1 MTMRFTLNKQKVVAV
16 SNNRDFSLFSVSLI
30 LLSIVALSHTSVN
43 AMADE
48 SSSDSLAE
56 AGLSLIALRND
67 TLDTNQDGDN
77 DAIRVVVV
85 FNTEQQNTN
94 LELRLIG
101 EYKDREV
108 TEILQFTFSEQS
120 NASLV
125 YDAWASGEHELRM
138 QIVDQ
143 DGNIITTIPLPTYVL
158 KPALQTPS
166 IMLALNAPQ
175 HIETGDECTIS
186 RVFSDETGPRYGA
199 SGVRTFSGAP
209 FTVLDSQDSLD
220 CSNWPAGDYQL
231 KEAYR
236 NDLGQTTE
244 DWLNLTI
251 HNRPAPDFSLLVSG
265 DGNTTDTECLI
276 TMIPANADID
286 FSSFQKIWRIQGNQ
300 IAGNVGDQFDCSTL
314 SAGVHLV
321 SLEVINDE
329 LISAIEGVNLV
340 RLPGDELTEEQK
352 SVAPSRSYGDDTET
366 ESVGWIS
373 IGVLGLV
380 VVILSYLVLVRVKDG
395 DEELPMRDLGPT
407 PMILSDG
414 SPDAEGLPTT
424 TDDDGVLWRQHPDG
438 NHDWW
443 DAELRVWVR
452 W

>member
-1 MTMRFTLNKQKVVAV
+1 MS
-16 SNNRDFSLFSVSLI
+16 SNRYFPMFSIMLV
-30 LLSIVALSHTSVN
+30 LLSIAAVSYTAVSVA
-43 AMADE
+43 ADD

-85 FNTEQQNTN
+85 FNTEQDSTN

-108 TEILQFTFSEQS
+108 TEILQFTFSGQS

-125 YDAWASGEHELRM
+125 YDAWASGEHELRL

-186 RVFSDETGPRYGA
+186 RIFSDETGPRYGA
-199 SGVRTFSGAP
+199 TGVRTFSGAP
-209 FTVLDSQDSLD
+209 FTVLDSQNSLD
-220 CSNWPAGDYQL
+220 CSHWPAGDYQL

-251 HNRPAPDFSLLVSG
+251 HNRPAPDFTLLVSG
-265 DGNTTDTECLI
+265 NGNTTDTECRI
-276 TMIPANADID
+276 TMTPTDEQID
-286 FSSFQKIWRIQGNQ
+286 FTSFQKIWRIQGDQ
-300 IAGNVGDQFDCSTL
+300 IPGNIGDQFDCTTL

-321 SLEVINDE
+321 SLEVINNE

-340 RLPGDELTEEQK
+340 RLPGEELTEEQK

-380 VVILSYLVLVRVKDG
+380 VVVLSYLVLVRVKDS
-395 DEELPMRDLGPT
+395 DEQLPMRDLGPT
-407 PMILSDG
+407 PMILPDG
-414 SPDAEGLPTT
+414 SPDSEGLPTT

>member
-1 MTMRFTLNKQKVVAV
+1 M

-108 TEILQFTFSEQS
+108 IEILQFTFSEQS

-166 IMLALNAPQ
+166 ITLALNAPQ

-276 TMIPANADID
+276 TMIPADADID

-300 IAGNVGDQFDCSTL
+300 VAGNVGDQFDCSTL

>member
-1 MTMRFTLNKQKVVAV
+1 MTMRLTLNKQKVVAV

-108 TEILQFTFSEQS
+108 IEILQFTFSEQS

-166 IMLALNAPQ
+166 ITLALNAPQ

-276 TMIPANADID
+276 TMIPADADID

-300 IAGNVGDQFDCSTL
+300 VAGNVGDQFDCSTL

>member
-1 MTMRFTLNKQKVVAV
+1 ML
-16 SNNRDFSLFSVSLI
+16 NNRLFSTFSIFMMLA
-30 LLSIVALSHTSVN
+30 SIVALSNISPTVS
-43 AMADE
+43 AEEEAGDP
-48 SSSDSLAE
+48 LAE
-56 AGLSLIALRND
+56 AGLALVALRND
-67 TLDTNQDGDN
+67 TLDTNQDGDI

-85 FNTEQQNTN
+85 FNTEQDNTN

-101 EYKDREV
+101 DYKDREV
-108 TEILQFTFSEQS
+108 TEVLQFTFSGQS

-125 YDAWASGEHELRM
+125 YDSWASGEHELRL

-143 DGNIITTIPLPTYVL
+143 DGNIITTLPLPTYVL
-158 KPALQTPS
+158 KPALQTPT
-166 IMLALNAPQ
+166 IQLDLNAPE

-186 RVFSDETGPRYGA
+186 RLFSDETGPRYGA

-209 FTVLDSQDSLD
+209 FTVLDSQLSLD
-220 CSNWPAGDYQL
+220 CSHWPAGDYVL

-251 HNRPAPDFSLLVSG
+251 HNRPAPEFTLSVSG
-265 DGNTTDTECLI
+265 NGNSTDTECMVQLKQ
-276 TMIPANADID
+276 TDSEVD
-286 FSSFQKIWRIQGNQ
+286 FTSFQKIWRIQGSQ
-300 IAGNVGDQFDCSTL
+300 IEGDIGDEFDCSTL
-314 SAGVHLV
+314 PAGVHLI
-321 SLEVINDE
+321 SLEVINNE
-329 LISAIEGVNLV
+329 LISAIEGLNLV
-340 RLPGDELTEEQK
+340 RLPGDGLTEEEK
-352 SVAPSRSYGDDTET
+352 SVAPSRSYGEDTET

-380 VVILSYLVLVRVKDG
+380 VVILSYLLLVRVKDAP
-395 DEELPMRDLGPT
+395 EQLPMRDLGPT
-407 PMILSDG
+407 PMILPDG

-443 DAELRVWVR
+443 DQELRIWVR

>member
-1 MTMRFTLNKQKVVAV
+1 MVVV
-16 SNNRDFSLFSVSLI
+16 SSNRHFSLFSVSLI
-30 LLSIVALSHTSVN
+30 LLSIVALSNTSVN
-43 AMADE
+43 ALADE
-48 SSSDSLAE
+48 SSSDSLAD

-85 FNTEQQNTN
+85 FNTEQENTN

-166 IMLALNAPQ
+166 ITLALNAPQ

-265 DGNTTDTECLI
+265 DGNTTDTDCLI
-276 TMIPANADID
+276 TMIPTDADID
-286 FSSFQKIWRIQGNQ
+286 FSNFQKIWRIQGDQ
-300 IAGNVGDQFDCSTL
+300 VAGNVGDQFDCTTL

-321 SLEVINDE
+321 SLEVINNE

-380 VVILSYLVLVRVKDG
+380 VVILSYLVLVRVKDS

>member
-1 MTMRFTLNKQKVVAV
+1 M
-16 SNNRDFSLFSVSLI
+16 NNRLFSTFTIFMMLV
-30 LLSIVALSHTSVN
+30 SIVALSNISPTVS
-43 AMADE
+43 AEEEAD
-48 SSSDSLAE
+48 DPLAE
-56 AGLSLIALRND
+56 AGLALVALRND
-67 TLDTNQDGDN
+67 TLDTNQDGDI

-85 FNTEQQNTN
+85 FNTEQDNTN

-101 EYKDREV
+101 DYKDREV
-108 TEILQFTFSEQS
+108 TEVLQFTFSGQS

-125 YDAWASGEHELRM
+125 YDSWASGEHELRL
-138 QIVDQ
+138 QVVDQ
-143 DGNIITTIPLPTYVL
+143 NGNIITTLPLPTYVL
-158 KPALQTPS
+158 KPALQTPT
-166 IMLALNAPQ
+166 IQLDLNAPE

-186 RVFSDETGPRYGA
+186 RLFSDETGPRYGA

-209 FTVLDSQDSLD
+209 FTVLDSQLSLD
-220 CSNWPAGDYQL
+220 CSHWPAGDYVL

-251 HNRPAPDFSLLVSG
+251 HNRPAPEFTLSISG
-265 DGNTTDTECLI
+265 NGNTTDTECKVQLKQ
-276 TMIPANADID
+276 TDSEVD
-286 FSSFQKIWRIQGNQ
+286 FTSFQKIWRIQGSQ
-300 IAGNVGDQFDCSTL
+300 IEGDIGDEFDCSTL
-314 SAGVHLV
+314 PAGVHLI
-321 SLEVINDE
+321 SLEVINNE
-329 LISAIEGVNLV
+329 LISAIEGLNLV
-340 RLPGDELTEEQK
+340 RLPGDGLTEEEK
-352 SVAPSRSYGDDTET
+352 SVAPSRSYGEDTET

-380 VVILSYLVLVRVKDG
+380 VVVLSYLLLVRVKDAP
-395 DEELPMRDLGPT
+395 EQLPMRDLGPT
-407 PMILSDG
+407 PMILPDG

-443 DAELRVWVR
+443 DQELRIWVR

>member
-1 MTMRFTLNKQKVVAV
+1 MIILEVGQLNNHK
-16 SNNRDFSLFSVSLI
+16 LFSWFTVFVI
-30 LLSIVALSHTSVN
+30 LASIIALSEYSYN
-43 AMADE
+43 AAAEEGDE
-48 SSSDSLAE
+48 DPLAE

-67 TLDTNQDGDN
+67 TLDTNQDGEN

-85 FNTEQQNTN
+85 LNSDQESTN

-108 TEILQFTFSEQS
+108 TETLQFTFSGQS
-120 NASLV
+120 NASLT
-125 YDAWASGEHELRM
+125 YDAWASGEHELRL
-138 QIVDQ
+138 QLVDQ

-158 KPALQTPS
+158 RPALQVPS
-166 IMLALNAPQ
+166 IILALNAPQ

-186 RVFSDETGPRYGA
+186 RIFSDETGPRYGA

-209 FTVLDSQDSLD
+209 FTVLDSQNALD
-220 CSNWPAGDYQL
+220 CSHWPAGDYML

-236 NDLGQTTE
+236 NDLGQATE

-251 HNRPAPDFSLLVSG
+251 HNRPAPDFTLMVN
-265 DGNTTDTECLI
+265 GNGNATDTECKVMLK
-276 TMIPANADID
+276 PLDEELD
-286 FSSFQKIWRIQGNQ
+286 FSTFQMIWRIQGSQ
-300 IAGNVGDQFDCSTL
+300 IEGNIGEEFDCSTL
-314 SAGVHLV
+314 PAGVHLV
-321 SLEVINDE
+321 SLEVINNE
-329 LISAIEGVNLV
+329 LISAIEGINLV
-340 RLPGDELTEEQK
+340 RLPGTDLTEEQK
-352 SVAPSRSYGDDTET
+352 EVAPSRSYGDDTET

-380 VVILSYLVLVRVKDG
+380 VVVLSYLVLVRVKDVE
-395 DEELPMRDLGPT
+395 EELPMRDLGPS
-407 PMILSDG
+407 PMILPDG
-414 SPDAEGLPTT
+414 SPDPEGLPTT

-443 DAELRVWVR
+443 DNELRIWVR

>member
-1 MTMRFTLNKQKVVAV
+1 MLKVVLGV
-16 SNNRDFSLFSVSLI
+16 NQLISNKLYSSFTILLI
-30 LLSIVALSHTSVN
+30 LCSVMALSEYSYYVS
-43 AMADE
+43 AE
-48 SSSDSLAE
+48 DSEEDPLAE

-67 TLDTNQDGDN
+67 TLDTNQDGEN
-77 DAIRVVVV
+77 DAVRVVVV
-85 FNTEQQNTN
+85 LKTEQENTN

-108 TEILQFTFSEQS
+108 SEILQFTFTGQS
-120 NASLV
+120 NASLT
-125 YDAWASGEHELRM
+125 YDAWASGEHELKL
-138 QIVDQ
+138 QLVDQ

-158 KPALQTPS
+158 RPALQTPS
-166 IMLALNAPQ
+166 ILLALNAPQ

-209 FTVLDSQDSLD
+209 FTVLDSQNALD
-220 CSNWPAGDYQL
+220 CSHWPAGDYML

-236 NDLGQTTE
+236 NDLGQATE

-251 HNRPAPDFSLLVSG
+251 HNRPAPDFTLVVN
-265 DGNTTDTECLI
+265 GNGNATDTECKVMLKQSDED
-276 TMIPANADID
+276 TD
-286 FSSFQKIWRIQGNQ
+286 FSTFQMIWRIQGAQ
-300 IAGNVGDQFDCSTL
+300 IEGNIGPEFDCSTL
-314 SAGVHLV
+314 AAGVHLV
-321 SLEVINDE
+321 SLEVINNE
-329 LISAIEGVNLV
+329 LISAIEGINLV
-340 RLPGDELTEEQK
+340 RLPGVDLTEEQK
-352 SVAPSRSYGDDTET
+352 EIAPSRSYGEDTET

-380 VVILSYLVLVRVKDG
+380 VVILSYLILVRVKD
-395 DEELPMRDLGPT
+395 DTNELPMRDLGPS

-414 SPDAEGLPTT
+414 SPDPEGLPTT
-424 TDDDGVLWRQHPDG
+424 TDDEGVLWRQHPDG

-443 DAELRVWVR
+443 DNELRIWVR

>member
-1 MTMRFTLNKQKVVAV
+1 MVVV
-16 SNNRDFSLFSVSLI
+16 SSNRYFSLFSVSLI
-30 LLSIVALSHTSVN
+30 LLSIVALSNTSVN
-43 AMADE
+43 ALADE
-48 SSSDSLAE
+48 SSSDSLAD

-85 FNTEQQNTN
+85 FNTEQENTN

-166 IMLALNAPQ
+166 ITLALNAPQ

-265 DGNTTDTECLI
+265 DGNTTDTDCLI
-276 TMIPANADID
+276 TMIPTDADID
-286 FSSFQKIWRIQGNQ
+286 FSNFQKIWRIQGDQ
-300 IAGNVGDQFDCSTL
+300 VAGNVGDQFDCTTL

-321 SLEVINDE
+321 SLEVINNE

-380 VVILSYLVLVRVKDG
+380 VVILSYLVLVRVKDS

>member
-1 MTMRFTLNKQKVVAV
+1 MLKVVLGV
-16 SNNRDFSLFSVSLI
+16 NQLISNKLYSSFTILLI
-30 LLSIVALSHTSVN
+30 LCSVMALSEYSYYAT
-43 AMADE
+43 AE
-48 SSSDSLAE
+48 DSEEDPLAE

-67 TLDTNQDGDN
+67 TLDTNQDGEN
-77 DAIRVVVV
+77 DAVRVVVV
-85 FNTEQQNTN
+85 LKTEQENTN

-108 TEILQFTFSEQS
+108 SEILQFTFTGQS
-120 NASLV
+120 NASLT
-125 YDAWASGEHELRM
+125 YDAWASGEHELKL
-138 QIVDQ
+138 QLVDQ

-158 KPALQTPS
+158 RPALQTPS
-166 IMLALNAPQ
+166 ILLALNAPQ

-209 FTVLDSQDSLD
+209 FTVLDSQNALD
-220 CSNWPAGDYQL
+220 CSHWPAGDYML

-236 NDLGQTTE
+236 NDLGQATE

-251 HNRPAPDFSLLVSG
+251 HNRPAPDFTLVVN
-265 DGNTTDTECLI
+265 GNGNATDTECKVMLKQ
-276 TMIPANADID
+276 ADEDTD
-286 FSSFQKIWRIQGNQ
+286 FSTFQMIWRIQGAQ
-300 IAGNVGDQFDCSTL
+300 IEGNIGPEFDCSTL
-314 SAGVHLV
+314 AAGVHLV
-321 SLEVINDE
+321 SLEVINNE
-329 LISAIEGVNLV
+329 LISAIEGINLV
-340 RLPGDELTEEQK
+340 RLPGVDLTEEQK
-352 SVAPSRSYGDDTET
+352 EIAPSRSYGEDTET

-380 VVILSYLVLVRVKDG
+380 VVILSYLILVRVKD
-395 DEELPMRDLGPT
+395 DTNELPMRDLGPS

-414 SPDAEGLPTT
+414 SPDPEGLPTT
-424 TDDDGVLWRQHPDG
+424 TDDEGVLWRQHPDG

-443 DAELRVWVR
+443 DNELRIWVR

>member
-1 MTMRFTLNKQKVVAV
+1 V
-16 SNNRDFSLFSVSLI
+16 SSNRYFSLFSVALV
-30 LLSIVALSHTSVN
+30 LLSIIALSHASVN
-43 AMADE
+43 AVADE

-85 FNTEQQNTN
+85 FNTERENTN

-125 YDAWASGEHELRM
+125 YDAWAAGEHELRM

-166 IMLALNAPQ
+166 IVLALNAPQ

-220 CSNWPAGDYQL
+220 CSNWPAGEYQL

-251 HNRPAPDFSLLVSG
+251 HNRPAPDFSLLVNG
-265 DGNTTDTECLI
+265 NGNTTDAECLI
-276 TMIPANADID
+276 TMIPTDADID

-300 IAGNVGDQFDCSTL
+300 VAGNVGDQFDCMTL
-314 SAGVHLV
+314 PAGVHLV
-321 SLEVINDE
+321 SLEVINNE

-380 VVILSYLVLVRVKDG
+380 VVILSYLVLVRVKD
-395 DEELPMRDLGPT
+395 DDQELPMRDLGPT

-414 SPDAEGLPTT
+414 SPDPEGLPTT

>member
-1 MTMRFTLNKQKVVAV
+1 M

-276 TMIPANADID
+276 TMIPADADID

-300 IAGNVGDQFDCSTL
+300 VAGNVGDQFDCSTL

>member
-1 MTMRFTLNKQKVVAV
+1 L
-16 SNNRDFSLFSVSLI
+16 NNRLFSTFTIFMMLV
-30 LLSIVALSHTSVN
+30 SIVALSNISPTVS
-43 AMADE
+43 AEEEAD
-48 SSSDSLAE
+48 DPLAE
-56 AGLSLIALRND
+56 AGLALVALRND
-67 TLDTNQDGDN
+67 TLDTNQDGDI

-85 FNTEQQNTN
+85 FNTEQDNTN

-101 EYKDREV
+101 DYKDREV
-108 TEILQFTFSEQS
+108 TEVLQFTFSGQS

-125 YDAWASGEHELRM
+125 YDSWASGEHELRL
-138 QIVDQ
+138 QVVDQ
-143 DGNIITTIPLPTYVL
+143 NGNIITTLPLPTYVL
-158 KPALQTPS
+158 KPALQTPT
-166 IMLALNAPQ
+166 IQLDLNAPE

-186 RVFSDETGPRYGA
+186 RLFSDETGPRYGA

-209 FTVLDSQDSLD
+209 FTVLDSQLSLD
-220 CSNWPAGDYQL
+220 CSHWPAGDYVL

-251 HNRPAPDFSLLVSG
+251 HNRPAPEFTLSISG
-265 DGNTTDTECLI
+265 NGNSTDTECKVQLKQ
-276 TMIPANADID
+276 TDSEVD
-286 FSSFQKIWRIQGNQ
+286 FTSFQKIWRIQGSQ
-300 IAGNVGDQFDCSTL
+300 IEGDIGDEFDCSTL
-314 SAGVHLV
+314 PAGVHLI
-321 SLEVINDE
+321 SLEVINNE
-329 LISAIEGVNLV
+329 LISAIEGLNLV
-340 RLPGDELTEEQK
+340 RLPGDGLTEEEK
-352 SVAPSRSYGDDTET
+352 SVAPSRSYGEDTET

-380 VVILSYLVLVRVKDG
+380 VVVLSYLLLVRVKDAP
-395 DEELPMRDLGPT
+395 EQLPMRDLGPT
-407 PMILSDG
+407 PMILPDG

-443 DAELRVWVR
+443 DQELRIWVR

>member
-1 MTMRFTLNKQKVVAV
+1 M
-16 SNNRDFSLFSVSLI
+16 
-30 LLSIVALSHTSVN
+30 ALSEYSYYATAEGSEE
-43 AMADE
+43 DP
-48 SSSDSLAE
+48 LAE

-67 TLDTNQDGDN
+67 TLDTNQDGEN
-77 DAIRVVVV
+77 DAVRVVVV
-85 FNTEQQNTN
+85 LKTEQENTN

-108 TEILQFTFSEQS
+108 SEILQFTFTGQS
-120 NASLV
+120 NASLT
-125 YDAWASGEHELRM
+125 YDAWASGEHELKL
-138 QIVDQ
+138 QLVDQ

-158 KPALQTPS
+158 RPALQTPS
-166 IMLALNAPQ
+166 ILLALNAPQ

-209 FTVLDSQDSLD
+209 FTVLDSQNALD
-220 CSNWPAGDYQL
+220 CSHWPAGDYML

-236 NDLGQTTE
+236 NDLGQATE

-251 HNRPAPDFSLLVSG
+251 HNRPAPDFTLVVN
-265 DGNTTDTECLI
+265 GNGNATDTECKVMLKQSDED
-276 TMIPANADID
+276 TD
-286 FSSFQKIWRIQGNQ
+286 FSTFQMIWRIQGAQ
-300 IAGNVGDQFDCSTL
+300 IEGNIGPEFDCSTL
-314 SAGVHLV
+314 AAGVHLV
-321 SLEVINDE
+321 SLEVINNE
-329 LISAIEGVNLV
+329 LISAIEGINLV
-340 RLPGDELTEEQK
+340 RLPGVDLTEEQK
-352 SVAPSRSYGDDTET
+352 EIAPSRSYGEDTET

-380 VVILSYLVLVRVKDG
+380 VVILSYLILVRVKD
-395 DEELPMRDLGPT
+395 DTNELPMRDLGPS

-414 SPDAEGLPTT
+414 SPDPEGLPTT
-424 TDDDGVLWRQHPDG
+424 TDDEGVLWRQHPDG

-443 DAELRVWVR
+443 DNELRIWVR

>member
-1 MTMRFTLNKQKVVAV
+1 MS
-16 SNNRDFSLFSVSLI
+16 SNRYFPTFSIMLV
-30 LLSIVALSHTSVN
+30 LLSIVAVSYTAVSV
-43 AMADE
+43 AADE
-48 SSSDSLAE
+48 SSSESLAE

-85 FNTEQQNTN
+85 FNTEQDSTN

-108 TEILQFTFSEQS
+108 TEILQFTFSGQS

-125 YDAWASGEHELRM
+125 YDAWASGEHELRL

-186 RVFSDETGPRYGA
+186 RIFSDETGPRYGA
-199 SGVRTFSGAP
+199 TGVRTFSGAP
-209 FTVLDSQDSLD
+209 FTVLDSQNSLD
-220 CSNWPAGDYQL
+220 CSHWPAGDYQL

-251 HNRPAPDFSLLVSG
+251 HNRPAPDFTLLVSG
-265 DGNTTDTECLI
+265 NGNTTDTECRI
-276 TMIPANADID
+276 TMTPTDEQID
-286 FSSFQKIWRIQGNQ
+286 FTSFQKIWRIQGDQ
-300 IAGNVGDQFDCSTL
+300 IPL
-314 SAGVHLV
+314 S
-321 SLEVINDE
+321 
-329 LISAIEGVNLV
+329 LIHI
-340 RLPGDELTEEQK
+340 
-352 SVAPSRSYGDDTET
+352 
-366 ESVGWIS
+366 
-373 IGVLGLV
+373 
-380 VVILSYLVLVRVKDG
+380 
-395 DEELPMRDLGPT
+395 
-407 PMILSDG
+407 
-414 SPDAEGLPTT
+414 
-424 TDDDGVLWRQHPDG
+424 
-438 NHDWW
+438 
-443 DAELRVWVR
+443 
-452 W
+452 

>member
-1 MTMRFTLNKQKVVAV
+1 MVLGVNQLISNKLYSSFTIL
-16 SNNRDFSLFSVSLI
+16 LI
-30 LLSIVALSHTSVN
+30 LCSVMALSEYSYYAT
-43 AMADE
+43 AE
-48 SSSDSLAE
+48 DSEEDPLAE

-67 TLDTNQDGDN
+67 TLDTNQDGEN
-77 DAIRVVVV
+77 DAVRVVVV
-85 FNTEQQNTN
+85 LKTEQENTN

-108 TEILQFTFSEQS
+108 SEILQFTFTGQS
-120 NASLV
+120 NASLT
-125 YDAWASGEHELRM
+125 YDAWASGEHELKL
-138 QIVDQ
+138 QLVDQ

-158 KPALQTPS
+158 RPALQTPS
-166 IMLALNAPQ
+166 ILLALNAPQ

-209 FTVLDSQDSLD
+209 FTVLDSQNALD
-220 CSNWPAGDYQL
+220 CSHWPAGDYML

-236 NDLGQTTE
+236 NDLGQATE

-251 HNRPAPDFSLLVSG
+251 HNRPAPDFTLVVN
-265 DGNTTDTECLI
+265 GNGNATDTECKVMLKQ
-276 TMIPANADID
+276 ADEDTD
-286 FSSFQKIWRIQGNQ
+286 FSTFQMIWRIQGAQ
-300 IAGNVGDQFDCSTL
+300 IEGNIGPEFDCSTL
-314 SAGVHLV
+314 AAGVHLV
-321 SLEVINDE
+321 SLEVINNE
-329 LISAIEGVNLV
+329 LISAIEGINLV
-340 RLPGDELTEEQK
+340 RLPGVDLTEEQK
-352 SVAPSRSYGDDTET
+352 EIAPSRSYGEDTET

-380 VVILSYLVLVRVKDG
+380 VVILSYLILVRVKD
-395 DEELPMRDLGPT
+395 DTDELPMRDLGPS

-414 SPDAEGLPTT
+414 SPDPEGLPTT
-424 TDDDGVLWRQHPDG
+424 TDDEGVLWRQHPDG

-443 DAELRVWVR
+443 DNELRIWVR

>member
-1 MTMRFTLNKQKVVAV
+1 MVLGVNQLISNKLYSSFTIL
-16 SNNRDFSLFSVSLI
+16 LI
-30 LLSIVALSHTSVN
+30 LCSVMALSEYSYYAT
-43 AMADE
+43 AE
-48 SSSDSLAE
+48 DSEEDPLAE

-67 TLDTNQDGDN
+67 TLDTNQDGEN
-77 DAIRVVVV
+77 DAVRVVVV
-85 FNTEQQNTN
+85 LKTEQENTN

-108 TEILQFTFSEQS
+108 SEILQFTFTGQS
-120 NASLV
+120 NASLT
-125 YDAWASGEHELRM
+125 YDAWASGEHELKL
-138 QIVDQ
+138 QLVDQ

-158 KPALQTPS
+158 RPALQTPS
-166 IMLALNAPQ
+166 ILLALNAPQ

-209 FTVLDSQDSLD
+209 FTVLDSQNALD
-220 CSNWPAGDYQL
+220 CSHWPAGDYML

-236 NDLGQTTE
+236 NDLGQATE

-251 HNRPAPDFSLLVSG
+251 HNRPAPDFTLVVN
-265 DGNTTDTECLI
+265 GNGNATDTECKVMLKQSDED
-276 TMIPANADID
+276 TD
-286 FSSFQKIWRIQGNQ
+286 FSTFQMIWRIQGEQ
-300 IAGNVGDQFDCSTL
+300 IEGNIGPEFDCSTL
-314 SAGVHLV
+314 AAGVHLV
-321 SLEVINDE
+321 SLEVINNE
-329 LISAIEGVNLV
+329 LISAIEGINLV
-340 RLPGDELTEEQK
+340 RLPGVDLTEEQK
-352 SVAPSRSYGDDTET
+352 EIAPSRSYGEDTET

-380 VVILSYLVLVRVKDG
+380 VVILSYLILVRVKD
-395 DEELPMRDLGPT
+395 DTDELPMRDLGPS

-414 SPDAEGLPTT
+414 SPDPEGLPTT
-424 TDDDGVLWRQHPDG
+424 TDDEGVLWRQHPDG

-443 DAELRVWVR
+443 DNELRIWVR

>member
-1 MTMRFTLNKQKVVAV
+1 MV
-16 SNNRDFSLFSVSLI
+16 SSNRYFSLFSVALV
-30 LLSIVALSHTSVN
+30 LLSIIALSHASVN
-43 AMADE
+43 AVADE

-85 FNTEQQNTN
+85 FNTERENTN

-125 YDAWASGEHELRM
+125 YDAWAAGEHELRM

-166 IMLALNAPQ
+166 IVLALNAPQ

-220 CSNWPAGDYQL
+220 CSNWPAGEYQL

-251 HNRPAPDFSLLVSG
+251 HNRPAPDFSLLVNG
-265 DGNTTDTECLI
+265 NGNTTDAECLI
-276 TMIPANADID
+276 TMIPTDADID

-300 IAGNVGDQFDCSTL
+300 VAGNVGDQFDCMTL
-314 SAGVHLV
+314 PAGVHLV
-321 SLEVINDE
+321 SLEVINNE

-380 VVILSYLVLVRVKDG
+380 VVILSYLVLVRVKD
-395 DEELPMRDLGPT
+395 DDQELPMRDLGPT

-414 SPDAEGLPTT
+414 SPDPEGLPTT

>member
-1 MTMRFTLNKQKVVAV
+1 MNRMEVITLQ
-16 SNNRDFSLFSVSLI
+16 SNRLFPVFSII
-30 LLSIVALSHTSVN
+30 LLISSIIALSQASVTVSAESTS
-43 AMADE
+43 D
-48 SSSDSLAE
+48 DSLAE

-85 FNTEQQNTN
+85 FNTEQENTN

-108 TEILQFTFSEQS
+108 TEILQFTFSGQS

-125 YDAWASGEHELRM
+125 YDAWAAGEHELRL
-138 QIVDQ
+138 QVVDQ
-143 DGNIITTIPLPTYVL
+143 DGNIITTVQLPTYVL

-166 IMLALNAPQ
+166 ITLALNAPER
-175 HIETGDECTIS
+175 IETGDECTIS

-209 FTVLDSQDSLD
+209 FTVLDSQDALD
-220 CSNWPAGDYQL
+220 CSHWPAGDYML

-251 HNRPAPDFSLLVSG
+251 HNRPAPDFSLLVNG
-265 DGNTTDTECLI
+265 DGNTTDTDCMV
-276 TMIPANADID
+276 TMRQTDETID
-286 FSSFQKIWRIQGNQ
+286 FGSFQKIWRIQGAQ
-300 IAGNVGDQFDCSTL
+300 IEGDIGDAYDCSIL
-314 SAGVHLV
+314 PAGVHLI

-329 LISAIEGVNLV
+329 LIAAIDAVNLV
-340 RLPGDELTEEQK
+340 RLPGDELTAEEK
-352 SVAPSRSYGDDTET
+352 SVAPSRSYGEDTET

-380 VVILSYLVLVRVKDG
+380 VVVLSYLVLVRVKDD
-395 DEELPMRDLGPT
+395 DEALPMRDLGPS
-407 PMILSDG
+407 PMILPDG

-438 NHDWW
+438 DHDWW
-443 DAELRVWVR
+443 DTELRVWVR

>member
-1 MTMRFTLNKQKVVAV
+1 MMLV
-16 SNNRDFSLFSVSLI
+16 
-30 LLSIVALSHTSVN
+30 SIVALSNISPTVS
-43 AMADE
+43 AEEEAD
-48 SSSDSLAE
+48 DPLAE
-56 AGLSLIALRND
+56 AGLALVALRND
-67 TLDTNQDGDN
+67 TLDTNQDGDI

-85 FNTEQQNTN
+85 FNTEQDNTN

-101 EYKDREV
+101 DYKDREV
-108 TEILQFTFSEQS
+108 TEVLQFTFSGQS

-125 YDAWASGEHELRM
+125 YDSWASGEHELRL
-138 QIVDQ
+138 QVVDQ
-143 DGNIITTIPLPTYVL
+143 NGNIITTLPLPTYVL
-158 KPALQTPS
+158 KPALQTPT
-166 IMLALNAPQ
+166 IQLDLNAPE

-186 RVFSDETGPRYGA
+186 RLFSDETGPRYGA

-209 FTVLDSQDSLD
+209 FTVLDSQLSLD
-220 CSNWPAGDYQL
+220 CSHWPAGDYVL

-251 HNRPAPDFSLLVSG
+251 HNRPAPEFTLSISG
-265 DGNTTDTECLI
+265 NGNTTDTECKVQLKQ
-276 TMIPANADID
+276 TDSEVD
-286 FSSFQKIWRIQGNQ
+286 FTSFQKIWRIQGSQ
-300 IAGNVGDQFDCSTL
+300 IEGDIGDEFDCSTL
-314 SAGVHLV
+314 PAGVHLI
-321 SLEVINDE
+321 SLEVINNE
-329 LISAIEGVNLV
+329 LISAIEGLNLV
-340 RLPGDELTEEQK
+340 RLPGDGLTEEEK
-352 SVAPSRSYGDDTET
+352 SVAPSRSYGEDTET

-380 VVILSYLVLVRVKDG
+380 VVVLSYLLLVRVKDAP
-395 DEELPMRDLGPT
+395 EQLPMRDLGPT
-407 PMILSDG
+407 PMILPDG

-443 DAELRVWVR
+443 DQELRIWVR

>member
-1 MTMRFTLNKQKVVAV
+1 MS
-16 SNNRDFSLFSVSLI
+16 SNRYFPLFSIMLV
-30 LLSIVALSHTSVN
+30 LLSIAAVSYTAASVA
-43 AMADE
+43 ADD

-85 FNTEQQNTN
+85 FNTEQDSTN

-108 TEILQFTFSEQS
+108 TEILQFTFSGQS

-125 YDAWASGEHELRM
+125 YDAWASGEHELRL

-186 RVFSDETGPRYGA
+186 RIFSDETGPRYGA
-199 SGVRTFSGAP
+199 TGVRTFSGAP
-209 FTVLDSQDSLD
+209 FTVLDSQNSLD
-220 CSNWPAGDYQL
+220 CSHWPAGDYQL

-251 HNRPAPDFSLLVSG
+251 HNRPAPDFTLLVSG
-265 DGNTTDTECLI
+265 NGNTTDTECRI
-276 TMIPANADID
+276 TMTPTDEQID
-286 FSSFQKIWRIQGNQ
+286 FTSFQKIWRIQGDQ
-300 IAGNVGDQFDCSTL
+300 IPGNIGDQFDCTTL
-314 SAGVHLV
+314 TAGVHLV
-321 SLEVINDE
+321 SLEVINNE

-340 RLPGDELTEEQK
+340 RLPGEELTEEQK

-380 VVILSYLVLVRVKDG
+380 VVVLSYLVLVRVKDS
-395 DEELPMRDLGPT
+395 DEQLPMRDLGPT
-407 PMILSDG
+407 PMILPDG
-414 SPDAEGLPTT
+414 SPDSEGLPTT

>member
-1 MTMRFTLNKQKVVAV
+1 MS
-16 SNNRDFSLFSVSLI
+16 SNRYFSLFSVALV
-30 LLSIVALSHTSVN
+30 LLSIIALSHASVN
-43 AMADE
+43 AVADE

-85 FNTEQQNTN
+85 FNTERENTN

-125 YDAWASGEHELRM
+125 YDAWAAGEHELRM

-143 DGNIITTIPLPTYVL
+143 DGNIITTIQLPTYVL

-166 IMLALNAPQ
+166 IVLALNAPQ

-220 CSNWPAGDYQL
+220 CSNWPAGEYQL

-251 HNRPAPDFSLLVSG
+251 HNRPAPDFSLLVNG
-265 DGNTTDTECLI
+265 NGNTTDAECLI
-276 TMIPANADID
+276 TMIPTDADID

-300 IAGNVGDQFDCSTL
+300 VAGNVGDQFDCMTL
-314 SAGVHLV
+314 PAGVHLV
-321 SLEVINDE
+321 SLEVINNE

-380 VVILSYLVLVRVKDG
+380 VVILSYLVLVRVKD
-395 DEELPMRDLGPT
+395 DDQELPMRDLGPT

-414 SPDAEGLPTT
+414 SPDPEGLPTT

>member
-1 MTMRFTLNKQKVVAV
+1 ML
-16 SNNRDFSLFSVSLI
+16 NNRLFSTFSIFMMLA
-30 LLSIVALSHTSVN
+30 SIVALSNISPTVS
-43 AMADE
+43 AEEEAD
-48 SSSDSLAE
+48 DPLAE
-56 AGLSLIALRND
+56 AGLALVALRND
-67 TLDTNQDGDN
+67 TLDTNQDGDI

-85 FNTEQQNTN
+85 FNTEQDNTN

-101 EYKDREV
+101 DYKDREV
-108 TEILQFTFSEQS
+108 TEVLQFTFSGQS

-125 YDAWASGEHELRM
+125 YDSWASGEHELRL
-138 QIVDQ
+138 QVVDQ
-143 DGNIITTIPLPTYVL
+143 NGNIITTLPLPTYVL
-158 KPALQTPS
+158 KPALQTPT
-166 IMLALNAPQ
+166 IQLDLNAPE

-186 RVFSDETGPRYGA
+186 RLFSDETGPRYGA

-209 FTVLDSQDSLD
+209 FTVLDSQLSLD
-220 CSNWPAGDYQL
+220 CSHWPAGDYVL

-251 HNRPAPDFSLLVSG
+251 HNRPAPEFTLSISG
-265 DGNTTDTECLI
+265 NGNSTDTECKVQLKQ
-276 TMIPANADID
+276 TDSEVD
-286 FSSFQKIWRIQGNQ
+286 FTSFQKIWRIQGSQ
-300 IAGNVGDQFDCSTL
+300 IEGDIGDEFDCSTL
-314 SAGVHLV
+314 PAGVHLI
-321 SLEVINDE
+321 SLEVINNE
-329 LISAIEGVNLV
+329 LISAIEGLNLV
-340 RLPGDELTEEQK
+340 RLPGDGLTEEEK
-352 SVAPSRSYGDDTET
+352 SVAPSRSYGEDTET

-380 VVILSYLVLVRVKDG
+380 VVVLSYLLLVRVKDAP
-395 DEELPMRDLGPT
+395 EQLPMRDLGPT
-407 PMILSDG
+407 PMILPDG

-443 DAELRVWVR
+443 DQELRIWVR

>member
-1 MTMRFTLNKQKVVAV
+1 MMS
-16 SNNRDFSLFSVSLI
+16 SNRYFPMFSIMLV
-30 LLSIVALSHTSVN
+30 LLSIAAVSYTAVSVA
-43 AMADE
+43 ADD

-85 FNTEQQNTN
+85 FNTEQDSTN

-108 TEILQFTFSEQS
+108 TEILQFTFSGQS

-125 YDAWASGEHELRM
+125 YDAWASGEHELRL

-186 RVFSDETGPRYGA
+186 RIFSDETGPRYGA
-199 SGVRTFSGAP
+199 TGVRTFSGAP
-209 FTVLDSQDSLD
+209 FTVLDSQNSLD
-220 CSNWPAGDYQL
+220 CSHWPAGDYQL

-251 HNRPAPDFSLLVSG
+251 HNRPAPDFTLLVSG
-265 DGNTTDTECLI
+265 NGNTTDTECRI
-276 TMIPANADID
+276 TMIPTDEQID
-286 FSSFQKIWRIQGNQ
+286 FTSFQKIWRIQGDQ
-300 IAGNVGDQFDCSTL
+300 IPGNIGDQFDCTTL

-321 SLEVINDE
+321 SLEVINNE

-340 RLPGDELTEEQK
+340 RLPGEELTEEQK

-380 VVILSYLVLVRVKDG
+380 VVVLSYLVLVRVKDS
-395 DEELPMRDLGPT
+395 DEPLPMRDLGPT
-407 PMILSDG
+407 PMILPDG
-414 SPDAEGLPTT
+414 SPDSEGLPTT

>member
-1 MTMRFTLNKQKVVAV
+1 M
-16 SNNRDFSLFSVSLI
+16 NNRLFSTFSIFMMLA
-30 LLSIVALSHTSVN
+30 SIVALSNISPTVS
-43 AMADE
+43 AEEEAD
-48 SSSDSLAE
+48 DPLAE
-56 AGLSLIALRND
+56 AGLALVALRND
-67 TLDTNQDGDN
+67 TLDTNQDGDI

-85 FNTEQQNTN
+85 FNTEQDNTN

-101 EYKDREV
+101 DYKDREV
-108 TEILQFTFSEQS
+108 TEVLQFTFSGQS

-125 YDAWASGEHELRM
+125 YDSWASGEHELRL

-143 DGNIITTIPLPTYVL
+143 DGNIITTLPLPTYVL
-158 KPALQTPS
+158 KPALQTPT
-166 IMLALNAPQ
+166 IQLDLNAPE

-186 RVFSDETGPRYGA
+186 RLFSDETGPRYGA

-209 FTVLDSQDSLD
+209 FTVLDSQLSLD
-220 CSNWPAGDYQL
+220 CSHWPAGDYVL

-251 HNRPAPDFSLLVSG
+251 HNRPAPEFTLSVSG
-265 DGNTTDTECLI
+265 NGNSTDTECMVQLKQ
-276 TMIPANADID
+276 TDSEVD
-286 FSSFQKIWRIQGNQ
+286 FTSFQKIWRIQGSQ
-300 IAGNVGDQFDCSTL
+300 IEGDIGDEFDCSTL
-314 SAGVHLV
+314 PAGVHLI
-321 SLEVINDE
+321 SLEVINNE
-329 LISAIEGVNLV
+329 LISAIEGLNLV
-340 RLPGDELTEEQK
+340 RLPGDGLTEEEK
-352 SVAPSRSYGDDTET
+352 SVAPSRSYGEDTET

-380 VVILSYLVLVRVKDG
+380 VVVLSYLLLVRVKDAP
-395 DEELPMRDLGPT
+395 EQLPMRDLGPT
-407 PMILSDG
+407 PMILPDG

-443 DAELRVWVR
+443 DQELRIWVR